1 MTTTGITALDHGPQV
16 VAEWLNEI
24 CRDLEWAGRKP
35 RAYMLLR
42 ATLHTL
48 RDFLPLDEAVDLSAQ
63 LPVLVRGIY
72 FEGWDPSKQVPR
84 PRNEA
89 EFLDRVGAHFSK
101 EPLVDPER
109 AVCAVFA
116 LLRRKTS
123 AGEIENVAH
132 AMHKSLREMWEMSS
146 RPVALGGA

>member
-24 CRDLEWAGRKP
+24 CRDLEWAGRKS

-72 FEGWDPSKQVPR
+72 FEGWDPSKTVPR
-84 PRNEA
+84 PRDKSA
-89 EFLDRVGAHFSK
+89 FLDRIAAHFTK
-101 EPLVDPER
+101 ETLDDPET
-109 AVCAVFA
+109 AACAVLG
-116 LLRRKTS
+116 LLRRRTS
-123 AGEIENVAH
+123 AGEIEDIAH
-132 AMHKSLREMWEMSS
+132 AMHKSMRELWEMSNH
-146 RPVALGGA
+146 RVAMGGV